1 MVTTKS
7 LFLKSFAA
15 LFLLNSFSCM
25 AMDLSQEEVPKSFSH
40 KGIDPQEN
48 YSPEDYL
55 KYINRHKIAD
65 TKLFEDI
72 AKNTAEAKTLLTKIF
87 SQLDKAAKKRILH
100 PNTADRRKSRLSV
113 KLSKTA

>member
-72 AKNTAEAKTLLTKIF
+72 AKNTAEAKEKEAEQARIHENERIAAATPTQQSTSLSILTKY
-87 SQLDKAAKKRILH
+87 
-100 PNTADRRKSRLSV
+100 
-113 KLSKTA
+113 